1 MIVIG
6 AVIGSKEG
14 TKKSSFVLT
23 LFETGVMLKAIF
35 GGSKG
40 NDFLTLGVTNPLEPF
55 LAKFF
60 HWGTPQ
66 GPRKV

>member
-40 NDFLTLGVTNPLEPF
+40 NDFLTLGVTNPL
-55 LAKFF
+55 
-60 HWGTPQ
+60 
-66 GPRKV
+66 